1 MREKL
6 DEVIWHLSAGISF
19 VISEMSGI
27 LLMKVQGKSRQADRI
42 LLTTRK
48 FNPERKPESM
58 EAEGKDVYVKEKKQ
72 QK

>member
-1 MREKL
+1 MN
-6 DEVIWHLSAGISF
+6 GI
-19 VISEMSGI
+19 I
-27 LLMKVQGKSRQADRI
+27 LKKTRGKTRQADRI

-58 EAEGKDVYVKEKKQ
+58 EAEGKDVYVKEEKQ